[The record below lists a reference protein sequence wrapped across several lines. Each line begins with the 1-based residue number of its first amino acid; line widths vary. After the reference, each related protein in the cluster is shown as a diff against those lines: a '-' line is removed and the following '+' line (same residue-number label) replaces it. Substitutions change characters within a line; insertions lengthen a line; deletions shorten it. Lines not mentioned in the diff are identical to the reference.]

1 MASGILALAGVSAK
15 AGGLA
20 RVSYSGMALEDYR
33 KKRDFSKTPEPA
45 GEERPAGGSSYCIQK
60 HAASRL
66 HYDFRLELD
75 GVLLSWAV
83 PKGPS
88 FDPRDKRLAMHVEDH
103 PVEYGSFEGVI
114 PEGEYGA
121 GAVVLWDRGTWTPI
135 VDPGVALKKGE
146 LKFELQGEK
155 LEGKWALVKIKG
167 DDPKAW
173 LLVKD
178 KDEHAKSSAELDIV
192 SARPE
197 SVLSGRGLAEVAAER
212 DRLWHSKS
220 VGPGGEVDPGGP
232 AAGEGGARLRLADL
246 GGARRGRLPRTQPL
260 ALAMIVEVPPA
271 GDDWLHEI
279 KHDGYRIVARIDE
292 GEVQLV
298 SRNGKDWTKEF
309 PQVARAIGRLPAGT
323 ALLDGEVA
331 AVLASGAT
339 SFQAL
344 QRRSDA
350 STPIVYFAF
359 DLLHLDGWDLREVR
373 LEERKHVLRR
383 LLESAPPALRF
394 SDHVRGQGLEF
405 FEQARQAGLEGVVS
419 KRADAP
425 YREGRGG
432 DWRKAKCRLSQELVI
447 GGFTLSSDGGGTLG
461 ALLVGFHDDGKLVY
475 AGKVGS
481 GFSASF
487 LGDLQQRLQARRR
500 DSSPF
505 EGGPAEPSREVQW
518 VEPDLV
524 AQVEFTEWTD
534 EGRMRQP
541 VFLGLRDDREA
552 RHVVRERPGT
562 VEGGGVDTVAA
573 GRPWEALRQHAT
585 RTRATS
591 GDEVVDLLGVR
602 LTHPDRVYF
611 PDLGFTKLDLA
622 LYYVTIADAVLP
634 YLDGRPLTLV
644 RCPDG
649 IGGESFYQKHA
660 GFWTPPQIRR
670 FPSPGK
676 SEEHLFVDSVPG
688 LVALAQAGILEV
700 HPWNSRVSR
709 LEEPDQVIFDL
720 DPDEALPFSRVSA
733 AARRVRSLLAERGL
747 ESFVKTTGGKGLHVC
762 VPLEPRG
769 WEELEEFS
777 RAVALRLARDEPSMF
792 TANMAKA
799 QRKGKVFVDYLRNV
813 RGANAVGAFSTRAR
827 ASAPVSVPVDWDELD
842 RLSGPADFT
851 VAEVPLR
858 LLGFGPGRAVD
869 PWARYFELK
878 QRVPES
884 LTRELLG

>member
-1 MASGILALAGVSAK
+1 
-15 AGGLA
+15 
-20 RVSYSGMALEDYR
+20 MALEEYR

-45 GEERPAGGSSYCIQK
+45 GEPRPAGGSSYCIQK
-60 HAASRL
+60 HAATRL

-88 FDPRDKRLAMHVEDH
+88 FDPRDKRLAAHVEDH

-121 GAVVLWDRGTWTPI
+121 GAVVLWDRGSWAPV
-135 VDPGVALKKGE
+135 VDPHLALKKGE
-146 LKFELQGEK
+146 LKFELHGEK
-155 LEGKWALVKIKG
+155 LRGRWALVKIKG

-178 KDEHAKSSAELDIV
+178 KDEHARSSVEFDVV

-212 DRLWHSKS
+212 DRLWHSKA
-220 VGPGGEVDPGGP
+220 VRPDGQVDPGGP
-232 AAGEGGARLRLADL
+232 AEGEGGERLRLAEIA
-246 GGARRGRLPRTQPL
+246 GAARGPLQRTQPL
-260 ALAMIVEVPPA
+260 ALATIVETPPA
-271 GDDWLHEI
+271 GDEWLHEI
-279 KHDGYRIVARIDE
+279 KHDGYRIVARIEE
-292 GEVQLV
+292 GEVRLV

-309 PQVARAIGRLPAGT
+309 PQVARAVGRLPAGT

-331 AVLASGAT
+331 AVLPSGAT

-344 QRRSDA
+344 QRRADGSA
-350 STPIVYFAF
+350 PLVYFVF
-359 DLLHLDGWDLREVR
+359 DLLHLDGWDLRGAR
-373 LEERKHVLRR
+373 LEERKRVLGR
-383 LLESAPPALRF
+383 LLAGAPETLRF
-394 SDHVRGQGLEF
+394 SDHVRGMGLEF

-432 DWRKAKCRLSQELVI
+432 DWRKAKCRLSQEVVI
-447 GGFTLSSDGGGTLG
+447 GGWTLPSDGRHSIG
-461 ALLVGFHDDGKLVY
+461 ALHVGFHEDGQLLY

-481 GFSASF
+481 GFSER
-487 LGDLQQRLQARRR
+487 LLEDLLRRLEARRR
-500 DSSPF
+500 DDSPF
-505 EGGPAEPSREVQW
+505 ASVPAEMRRGAHW

-524 AQVEFTEWTD
+524 AQVEFTQWTD

-541 VFLGLRDDREA
+541 VFLGLREDRDA
-552 RHVVRERPGT
+552 RHVVREEPGT
-562 VEGGGVDTVAA
+562 VEGGGVDTVSA
-573 GRPWEALRQHAT
+573 GRPWEALRGHVQKTVA
-585 RTRATS
+585 AS
-591 GDEVVDLLGVR
+591 GEEVAELLGVR

-611 PDLGFTKLDLA
+611 PDLGFTKVDLA
-622 LYYVTIADAVLP
+622 LYYVSIADKLLP
-634 YLDGRPLTLV
+634 LLEGRPLTLV

-649 IGGESFYQKHA
+649 VRGETFYQKKSS
-660 GFWTPPQIRR
+660 FWTPPQIRR
-670 FPSPGK
+670 FAVAGR

-700 HPWNSRVSR
+700 HPWNSRVAR
-709 LEEPDQVIFDL
+709 IEQPDQVILDL
-720 DPDEALPFSRVSA
+720 DPDEALPFSRVAA
-733 AARRVRSLLAERGL
+733 AARRVRALLSDLGL

-762 VPLEPRG
+762 VPLEPDLG
-769 WEELEEFS
+769 WEELEAFT
-777 RAVALRLARDEPSMF
+777 RGVAQRLARDEPGLF

-827 ASAPVSVPVDWDELD
+827 DNAPVSTPVDWDELD

-858 LLGFGPGRAVD
+858 VLEQGAGRAAD
-869 PWARYFELK
+869 PWARYLESK
-878 QRVPES
+878 QRVSAS
-884 LTRELLG
+884 LARELAG

>member
-1 MASGILALAGVSAK
+1 
-15 AGGLA
+15 
-20 RVSYSGMALEDYR
+20 MALEDYR
-33 KKRDFSKTPEPA
+33 KKRDFSRTPEPK
-45 GEERPAGGSSYCIQK
+45 GEARPAGGSSYCIQK

-66 HYDFRLELD
+66 HYDFRLEHD

-121 GAVVLWDRGTWTPI
+121 GTVVLWDRGTWTPT
-135 VDPGVALKKGE
+135 VDPGLSLKKGE
-146 LKFELQGEK
+146 LKFELHGEK
-155 LEGKWALVKIKG
+155 LVGKWALVKIKG

-173 LLVKD
+173 LLLKD
-178 KDEHAKSSAELDIV
+178 KDEHARSSVDLDIV

-197 SVLSGRGLAEVAAER
+197 SVVSGRGLAEVAADR
-212 DRLWHSKS
+212 DRLWHSKA
-220 VGPGGEVDPGGP
+220 VRAGGGVHPGGP
-232 AAGEGGARLRLADL
+232 AEGDGGERLRLADL
-246 GGARRGRLPRTQPL
+246 GGAARGPLPRTQPL
-260 ALAMIVEVPPA
+260 ALAMVVEKPPS
-271 GDDWLHEI
+271 GDEWLHEI
-279 KHDGYRIVARIDE
+279 KHDGYRIVARIEE
-292 GEVQLV
+292 GDVRLV

-309 PQVARAIGRLPAGT
+309 PQVARAVGRLPAGT

-331 AVLASGAT
+331 ALLPNGAT

-344 QRRSDA
+344 QRRADA
-350 STPIVYFAF
+350 AVPLVYFVF

-373 LEERKHVLRR
+373 LEERKQVLRR
-383 LLESAPPALRF
+383 LLEKAPDALRF
-394 SDHVRGQGLEF
+394 SDHVRGQGPEF
-405 FEQARQAGLEGVVS
+405 YENAREAGLEGVVS

-432 DWRKAKCRLSQELVI
+432 DWRKAKCRLTQEMVI
-447 GGFTLSSDGGGTLG
+447 GGWTPSSDGRGAIG
-461 ALLVGFHDDGKLVY
+461 ALHVGFHEDGQLVY

-481 GFSASF
+481 GFSER
-487 LGDLQQRLQARRR
+487 LLTDLQQRLEARA
-500 DSSPF
+500 SGACPF
-505 EGGPAEPSREVQW
+505 ASVPAEMKKGAHW

-524 AQVEFTEWTD
+524 AQVEFTQWTD

-541 VFLGLRDDREA
+541 VFLGLRDDRDA

-573 GRPWEALRQHAT
+573 GRPWEALRGHVP
-585 RTRATS
+585 RSRAVS

-602 LTHPDRVYF
+602 LTHPDRVYY
-611 PDLGFTKLDLA
+611 PALGFTKLDLA
-622 LYYVTIADAVLP
+622 LYYVSIADAVLP
-634 YLDGRPLTLV
+634 HLEGRPLTLV

-649 IGGESFYQKHA
+649 IGGETFYQKKA
-660 GFWTPPQIRR
+660 GFWTPPQIKR
-670 FPSPGK
+670 FTVPGR

-700 HPWNSRVSR
+700 HPWNSRVAR

-720 DPDEALPFSRVSA
+720 DPDEALPFSRVA
-733 AARRVRSLLAERGL
+733 EAARRVRALLRERGL

-762 VPLEPRG
+762 VPLVPERG

-777 RAVALRLARDEPSMF
+777 RAVALRLARDEPKAF

-799 QRKGKVFVDYLRNV
+799 QRKGKIFVDYLRNV
-813 RGANAVGAFSTRAR
+813 RGANAVAAFSTRAR
-827 ASAPVSVPVDWDELD
+827 EGAPVSVPVDWDELD

-858 LLGFGPGRAVD
+858 VLEQGQGRAAD
-869 PWARYFELK
+869 PWGEYRNVR
-878 QRVPES
+878 QRVPAS
-884 LTRELLG
+884 LTRDLSG